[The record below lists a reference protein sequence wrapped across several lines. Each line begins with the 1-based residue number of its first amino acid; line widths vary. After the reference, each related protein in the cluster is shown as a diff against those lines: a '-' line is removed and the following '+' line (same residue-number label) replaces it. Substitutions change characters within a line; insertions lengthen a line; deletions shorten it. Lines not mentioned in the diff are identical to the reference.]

1 MAIIKI
7 RNAAIDLDAAE
18 IPNISAS
25 KITSGTMD
33 AARIG
38 SGTFADAR
46 IAASNVSQHATSFDD
61 NKIVNDISTIAL
73 RQASNENKAAYNT
86 NSMYVDVFQDDTG
99 IGTLTTAQRN
109 ASEYI
114 ESSVQSM
121 SANWT
126 AVNLNQAP
134 WNNGPS
140 MSGIGSED
148 WLDNNTQASWL
159 ANVSATQGTR
169 VGSSSDNKFNRISL
183 GSGISTA
190 LQFGSDKSWEVLTL
204 VRDSDTSGG
213 VVGLFSGITSNHAT
227 NGYSAFTTSAV
238 SQGASGNHANP
249 QDKLSSNYFS
259 LGFSGQWSG
268 EVFKYMSGG
277 SATAISGLTNNNS
290 VHNTTATNYPGYY
303 AVRYVYDGSA
313 SGAARLKYDVAYPNN
328 NSSASLGLQ
337 NIGGDD
343 STAGYILPTSGYP
356 GFSIGHYNG
365 SGIEAAIQIHY
376 KIQTSTTNA
385 TGSVISNAITAPSS
399 TSKMGAII
407 TYENAQGTNALN
419 TDIVLQLSADN
430 GSNFTTA
437 TLTAMPDF
445 ATGIKMAKVNDLSVT
460 AGTQLKYKISFAN
473 QASGSK
479 EARIRGVS
487 LQY

>member
-1 MAIIKI
+1 MTKARDLCNLISTGVPNSLITLDANEI
-7 RNAAIDLDAAE
+7 PNLDAA
-18 IPNISAS
+18 
-25 KITSGTMD
+25 KIT
-33 AARIG
+33 

-61 NKIVNDISTIAL
+61 NKIVNDISTLAI
-73 RQASNENKAAYNT
+73 RQASNENKGAYNT

-114 ESSVQSM
+114 ESSVQAM
-121 SANWT
+121 ATNWT
-126 AVNLNQAP
+126 AIDLNASP
-134 WNNGPS
+134 WNAGPS
-140 MSGIGSED
+140 MGGNSSLD
-148 WLDNNTQASWL
+148 WLDSNTQASWL
-159 ANVSATQGTR
+159 ANVSDTGWIT
-169 VGSSSDNKFNRISL
+169 VGSPSDNKFNRFSL

-204 VRDSDTSGG
+204 VRDSANGSINGII
-213 VVGLFSGITSNHAT
+213 SGITSDHAT
-227 NGYSAFTTSAV
+227 NAYSAFTTSAV
-238 SQGASGNHANP
+238 TQGASGDHGNP

-259 LGFSGQWSG
+259 LGFSGQWNNQT
-268 EVFKYMSGG
+268 FKYMSGG
-277 SATAISGLTNNNS
+277 SATDISGLTNNSS
-290 VHNTTATNYPGYY
+290 VHNTTANPYPGFY
-303 AVRYVYDGSA
+303 AIRYVYDGSL
-313 SGAARLKYDVAYPNN
+313 SGAARLKFDLAYPNN
-328 NSSASLGLQ
+328 NSSATLGLQ
-337 NIGGDD
+337 NIGGDG

-356 GFSIGHYNG
+356 GWILGHYNG
-365 SGIEAAIQIHY
+365 STVTAATQMHY
-376 KIQTSTTNA
+376 KVPTSTTNA
-385 TGSVISNAITAPSS
+385 TGSVTSNAITAPSS
-399 TSKMGAII
+399 VSSMGAIV
-407 TYENAQGTNALN
+407 TYQDQAGTNALN

-445 ATGIKMAKVNDLSVT
+445 ASGIKMAKVNDLSVT